1 MQFEK
6 WLMEMAKEINK
17 NPQNHF
23 ESSVGDF
30 GRELQVKFAENIKEV
45 AEKQSDRVKAMDEK
59 LKNFDGRDLSDDERI
74 ELYKT
79 EFEKK
84 KAQDS
89 YDNSMLLLGNSDTMS
104 QFDTYSVTGL
114 LYNWYLWTALY
125 LSSWVFARAIDK
137 PASDMIR
144 NGWKIKIDFKDSETI
159 ESVREGN
166 IIKVKKVDKTEDV
179 YSTFYKKQKGFIQD
193 LIQANK
199 LARLYGGS
207 VAGLIISGEK
217 TEDYE
222 KPLVS
227 IKPDAKLRL
236 IVADRWQ
243 NVIPSPTM
251 VKDISSDDWNTPDS
265 YTIRTDNGDTYKLHH
280 SRCLR
285 FTNGT
290 APTLIQRMLIGWG
303 IPLGVRIFNEINRDE
318 KIKNMITSLLAKQS
332 LEIVQTAGMRAY
344 ANGTLTAEQE
354 ARLDAK
360 LELINRYRHFNS
372 ILFLD
377 KDDMYTRQEGSSV
390 GTMAQLMDSNSRF
403 VAGAIPMPQVLLYG
417 DQQKGLSG
425 NAVDDMRLY
434 EDDLM
439 SQRHEKMLNQL
450 IKLSKWILMW
460 MQVDFD
466 DIDITFNSSISYTKQ
481 EIIDKSKAMIETY
494 QSLKN
499 LGIYDE
505 IMIAQELKDA
515 QDELIF
521 GGALTD
527 DKMEELKDKYS
538 KNRKKAA
545 REEESEAGGG
555 SGLGTD
561 FDSDPIEEDEF
572 LDMPAGGTIGGGE
585 MEPTS
590 SIDQLDI
597 TDDFIEETDLGSEN
611 LPEPGSESTEIPT
624 WEDVE

>member
-6 WLMEMAKEINK
+6 WLMEMAKEINQ

-23 ESSVGDF
+23 ESSVQDF
-30 GRELQVKFAENIKEV
+30 GQQLKAKWVEHVNTV
-45 AEKQSDRVKAMDEK
+45 ADKQLDTVRGLDEK
-59 LKNFDGRDLSDDERI
+59 LKAMDSLELSDDERI
-74 ELYKT
+74 EYYKT
-79 EFEKK
+79 AFERK

-89 YDNSMLLLGNSDTMS
+89 YDNSMLMLGDSDTMS
-104 QFDTYSVTGL
+104 QFDNYSVMGL
-114 LYNWYLWTALY
+114 LYNWYLWTAMY
-125 LSSWVFARAIDK
+125 MSSWVFARAVDK

-144 NGWKIKIDFKDSETI
+144 NGWKIKIDFKEKETI

-166 IIKVKKVDKTEDV
+166 TIKIKKIDRSKDV
-179 YSTFYKKQKGFIQD
+179 YSTFYKKQKGFIQS
-193 LIQANK
+193 LIHANA

-217 TEDYE
+217 ESEYE
-222 KPLVS
+222 KPLTS
-227 IKPDAKLRL
+227 IRPDAKLRL

-251 VKDISSDDWNTPDS
+251 VKDIASDDWNTPDS
-265 YTIRTDNGDTYKLHH
+265 YTIRTDSGDTYKLHH
-280 SRCLR
+280 TRVLR

-303 IPLGVRIFNEINRDE
+303 IPIGVRIFNEVNRDE

-377 KDDMYTRQEGSSV
+377 KDDVYTRQEGSAV
-390 GTMAQLMDSNSRF
+390 GTLAQLMDSNSRF

-439 SQRHEKMLNQL
+439 SQRHEKMLNQIL
-450 IKLSKWILMW
+450 KLSRWILMW

-521 GGALTD
+521 GNALTD
-527 DKMEELKDKYS
+527 EKMDELKDKFS
-538 KNRKKAA
+538 KKKKKP
-545 REEESEAGGG
+545 S
-555 SGLGTD
+555 
-561 FDSDPIEEDEF
+561 EEDINEDEGSLSDLDLANQPP
-572 LDMPAGGTIGGGE
+572 LDMELGETVGGANPDLQPAA
-585 MEPTS
+585 
-590 SIDQLDI
+590 SIDTLDLS
-597 TDDFIEETDLGSEN
+597 DEFAEPTDLGAEN
-611 LPEPGSESTEIPT
+611 IPSPTEETPT
-624 WEDVE
+624 DLGGNE

>member
-1 MQFEK
+1 MEFEK
-6 WLMEMAKEINK
+6 WLMGMAKEIK
-17 NPQNHF
+17 QNPQSQF
-23 ESSVGDF
+23 EVSLDDFSATLKNKWKEHINSTAERQLDSV
-30 GRELQVKFAENIKEV
+30 RTY
-45 AEKQSDRVKAMDEK
+45 DEK
-59 LKNFDGRDLSDDERI
+59 LRAYDSIGVLNDDERI
-74 ELYKT
+74 EKYHA
-79 EFEKK
+79 EFDRK

-89 YDNSMLLLGNSDTMS
+89 YDNSMMLLGSSDTMS
-104 QFDTYSVTGL
+104 QFDDYSVTGF

-125 LSSWVFARAIDK
+125 ISSWVFARAIDK

-144 NGWKIKIDFKDSETI
+144 NGWKIKIDFKNSEII
-159 ESVREGN
+159 ESVKEGN
-166 IIKVKKVDKTEDV
+166 KVKIKKVDKHEDV
-179 YSTFYKKQKGFIQD
+179 YSTFYKKEKLFIQE
-193 LIQANK
+193 LIHANA
-199 LARLYGGS
+199 LARLYGGA

-217 TEDYE
+217 VEDYE
-222 KPLVS
+222 KPLIS
-227 IKPDAKLRL
+227 IPKDAKLRL

-251 VKDISSDDWNTPDS
+251 VKDLTSEDWNTPDS
-265 YTIRTDNGDTYKLHH
+265 YTIRTDSGDTYKLHH

-303 IPLGVRIFNEINRDE
+303 IPLGVRIFAEINRDE

-332 LEIVQTAGMRAY
+332 LEIIQTSGMRAY
-344 ANGTLTAEQE
+344 QNGTLTAEQE

-372 ILFLD
+372 LLFLD
-377 KDDMYTRQEGSSV
+377 KDDVYTRQEGSSV
-390 GTMAQLMDSNSRF
+390 GTLAQLMDSNSRF

-439 SQRHEKMLNQL
+439 TQRHEKMLNQIL
-450 IKLSKWILMW
+450 KLSKWILMW
-460 MQVDFD
+460 MQVDFE

-481 EIIDKSKAMIETY
+481 EVIDKSKAMIETY

-505 IMIAQELKDA
+505 IMIAQELKDN

-521 GGALTD
+521 GSSLTD
-527 DKMEELKDKYS
+527 EKMDELKEKFETKQSKGKKDNEEELSDPS
-538 KNRKKAA
+538 L
-545 REEESEAGGG
+545 SSGG
-555 SGLGTD
+555 SA
-561 FDSDPIEEDEF
+561 EEDY
-572 LDMPAGGTIGGGE
+572 LDIPQGETIGGS
-585 MEPTS
+585 EPEEQKMS
-590 SIDQLDI
+590 SVDAIDL
-597 TDDFIEETDLGSEN
+597 TEDFAEPTDLGSEN
-611 LPEPGSESTEIPT
+611 IPEPTTE
-624 WEDVE
+624 EGVE

>member
-6 WLMEMAKEINK
+6 WLMEMAKEINS

-23 ESSVGDF
+23 ESSLEDF
-30 GRELQVKFAENIKEV
+30 GRELKSKFTEQVNEV
-45 AEKQSDRVKAMDEK
+45 AEKQLDKVKGLDDK
-59 LKNFDGRDLSDDERI
+59 LKAFDGRELTDDERI
-74 ELYKT
+74 ELFKT
-79 EFEKK
+79 EFERK

-89 YDNSMLLLGNSDTMS
+89 YDNSMMLLGDSDTMS
-104 QFDTYSVTGL
+104 QFDSYSIMGL
-114 LYNWYLWTALY
+114 LYNWYLWTSMY
-125 LSSWVFARAIDK
+125 ISSWVFARAIDK

-144 NGWKIKIDFKDSETI
+144 NGWKVKIDFKDNEVI
-159 ESVREGN
+159 ESVKEGN
-166 IIKVKKVDKTEDV
+166 VTKIKKVDKYKDV

-193 LIQANK
+193 IIHANA

-217 TEDYE
+217 AEEYE
-222 KPLVS
+222 KPLTS
-227 IKPDAKLRL
+227 IREDAKLRL

-243 NVIPSPTM
+243 NVIPSPIM
-251 VKDISSDDWNTPDS
+251 VKDLASDDWNTPDA
-265 YTIRTDNGDTYKLHH
+265 YTIRTDNGDVFRLHH
-280 SRCLR
+280 SRVLR

-290 APTLIQRMLIGWG
+290 PPALIQRMLVGWG
-303 IPLGVRIFNEINRDE
+303 IPLGVRIFNEVNRDE
-318 KIKNMITSLLAKQS
+318 KMKNMITSLLAKQS

-354 ARLDAK
+354 ARLDSK

-377 KDDMYTRQEGSSV
+377 KDDTYTRHEGSAV
-390 GTMAQLMDSNSRF
+390 GTLAQLMDSNSRF

-434 EDDLM
+434 EDELM
-439 SQRHEKMLNQL
+439 TQRHEKLLNQIL
-450 IKLSKWILMW
+450 KLSRWILMW

-466 DIDITFNSSISYTKQ
+466 DIDVTFNSSISYTKQ
-481 EIIDKSKAMIETY
+481 EIIDKSKAMIDTY

-505 IMIAQELKDA
+505 VMIAQELKDN

-521 GGALTD
+521 GSALTD
-527 DKMEELKDKYS
+527 EKLEEIEEKFTK
-538 KNRKKAA
+538 KNNKKEPK
-545 REEESEAGGG
+545 EEPEGE
-555 SGLGTD
+555 TY
-561 FDSDPIEEDEF
+561 SDPGDGF
-572 LDMPAGGTIGGGE
+572 LDMDQDETIGGVTPE
-585 MEPTS
+585 MEPTAN
-590 SIDQLDI
+590 IDELDI
-597 TDDFIEETDLGSEN
+597 TEDFIEETDLGVEEI
-611 LPEPGSESTEIPT
+611 PEPSTE
-624 WEDVE
+624 EGVE

>member
-1 MQFEK
+1 
-6 WLMEMAKEINK
+6 MAKEISQ
-17 NPQNHF
+17 NPQSQF
-23 ESSVGDF
+23 EVSLEDF
-30 GRELQVKFAENIKEV
+30 SNTIKTKWTDEV
-45 AEKQSDRVKAMDEK
+45 NKTADQQLERVKAIDEK
-59 LKNFDGRDLSDDERI
+59 IKAYDSKPELTDDERI
-74 ELYKT
+74 EQYKA
-79 EFEKK
+79 EFERK

-89 YDNSMLLLGNSDTMS
+89 YDNSMMLLGDSDTMS
-104 QFDTYSVTGL
+104 QFDSYTVMGL
-114 LYNWYLWTALY
+114 LYNWYLWTAMY
-125 LSSWVFARAIDK
+125 VSSWVFARAIDK

-144 NGWKIKIDFKDSETI
+144 NGWKIKIDFKDNETI
-159 ESVREGN
+159 ESIKEGN
-166 IIKVKKVDKTEDV
+166 TVKIKRVDKSEDV
-179 YSTFYKKQKGFIQD
+179 YSTFYKKQKGFIQS
-193 LIQANK
+193 LIHANA

-217 TEDYE
+217 SEEYE
-222 KPLVS
+222 KPLTA
-227 IKPDAKLRL
+227 INPDAKLRL

-251 VKDISSDDWNTPDS
+251 VKDIASDDWNTPDS
-265 YTIRTDNGDTYKLHH
+265 YTIRTDNGDAYKLHH
-280 SRCLR
+280 SRVLR

-303 IPLGVRIFNEINRDE
+303 IPLGVRIFNEVNRDE
-318 KIKNMITSLLAKQS
+318 KMKNMITSLLAKQS

-344 ANGTLTAEQE
+344 ANGTLTQEQE
-354 ARLDAK
+354 ARLDSK

-372 ILFLD
+372 ILFID
-377 KDDMYTRQEGSSV
+377 KDDTYSRHEGSAV
-390 GTMAQLMDSNSRF
+390 GTLSQLMDSNSRF

-439 SQRHEKMLNQL
+439 TQRHEKMLNQIL
-450 IKLSKWILMW
+450 KLSKWILLW

-466 DIDITFNSSISYTKQ
+466 DIDITFNSSISHTKQ
-481 EIIDKSKAMIETY
+481 EIIDKSKAMIDTY

-505 IMIAQELKDA
+505 MMIAQELKDA

-527 DKMEELKDKYS
+527 DKMDELREKFE
-538 KNRKKAA
+538 KKAKRA
-545 REEESEAGGG
+545 SKKEESGGGG
-555 SGLGTD
+555 SPDLGGD
-561 FDSDPIEEDEF
+561 FDGEEDY
-572 LDMPAGGTIGGGE
+572 LDMDEGETLGGAE

-590 SIDQLDI
+590 TIDELDI
-597 TDDFIEETDLGSEN
+597 TEDFIEETDLGSEDI
-611 LPEPGSESTEIPT
+611 PEPGTEGSGAAESEVIE
-624 WEDVE
+624 

>member
-6 WLMEMAKEINK
+6 WLQEMAKEIK
-17 NPQNHF
+17 QNPQSQF
-23 ESSVGDF
+23 EVSLDDFSS
-30 GRELQVKFAENIKEV
+30 QIKNKWTQHVTEV
-45 AEKQSDRVKAMDEK
+45 AEKQLDHVKAIDEK
-59 LKNFDGRDLSDDERI
+59 LKAYDSIGDIDDDQRI
-74 ELYKT
+74 EMFKM
-79 EFEKK
+79 EFDRK

-89 YDNSMLLLGNSDTMS
+89 YDNSMMLLGDSDTMS
-104 QFDTYSVTGL
+104 QFDSYSVMGL
-114 LYNWYLWTALY
+114 LYNWYLWTAMY
-125 LSSWVFARAIDK
+125 VSSWVFARAIDK

-144 NGWKIKIDFKDSETI
+144 NGWKIKIDFKEKETI

-166 IIKVKKVDKTEDV
+166 IIKVKKIDKTEDV
-179 YSTFYKKQKGFIQD
+179 YSTFYKKQKGFIQS
-193 LIQANK
+193 LIHANA

-217 TEDYE
+217 AEDYE
-222 KPLVS
+222 KPLIS

-243 NVIPSPTM
+243 NVITSPTM
-251 VKDISSDDWNTPDS
+251 VKDIGSEDWNTPDS

-280 SRCLR
+280 SRVLR

-303 IPLGVRIFNEINRDE
+303 IPLGVRIFNEVNRDE
-318 KIKNMITSLLAKQS
+318 KMKNMITSLLAKQS

-344 ANGTLTAEQE
+344 SNGTLTAEQE

-377 KDDMYTRQEGSSV
+377 KDDVYTRQEGSAV
-390 GTMAQLMDSNSRF
+390 GTLAQLMDSNSRF

-439 SQRHEKMLNQL
+439 TQRHEKLLNQIL
-450 IKLSKWILMW
+450 KLSRWILMW

-481 EIIDKSKAMIETY
+481 ELIDKSKAMIETY

-515 QDELIF
+515 QDDLIF
-521 GGALTD
+521 GTALTD
-527 DKMEELKDKYS
+527 EKMEELREKFE
-538 KNRKKAA
+538 KKAKKGA
-545 REEESEAGGG
+545 KEDEGETFEDPSLGGG
-555 SGLGTD
+555 DLGGE
-561 FDSDPIEEDEF
+561 PEF
-572 LDMPAGGTIGGGE
+572 PDIPEGETIGGG
-585 MEPTS
+585 MEPTA
-590 SIDQLDI
+590 SIDELDI
-597 TDDFIEETDLGSEN
+597 TEDFVEETDLGAEN
-611 LPEPGSESTEIPT
+611 IPEPGTETPEVPT
-624 WEDVE
+624 EGGVE

>member
-6 WLMEMAKEINK
+6 WLMEMAKEINQ

-23 ESSVGDF
+23 ESSVQDF
-30 GRELQVKFAENIKEV
+30 GQQLKAKWVEHVNTV
-45 AEKQSDRVKAMDEK
+45 AEKQLDTVRGLDEK
-59 LKNFDGRDLSDDERI
+59 LKAMDSAELSDDERI
-74 ELYKT
+74 EYYKT
-79 EFEKK
+79 AFERK

-89 YDNSMLLLGNSDTMS
+89 YDNSMLMLGDSDTMS
-104 QFDTYSVTGL
+104 QFDNYSVMGL
-114 LYNWYLWTALY
+114 LYNWYLWTAMY
-125 LSSWVFARAIDK
+125 MSSWVFARAVDK

-144 NGWKIKIDFKDSETI
+144 NGWKIKIDFKEKETI

-166 IIKVKKVDKTEDV
+166 TIKVKKIDTSKDV
-179 YSTFYKKQKGFIQD
+179 YSTFYKKQKGFIQS
-193 LIQANK
+193 LIHANA

-217 TEDYE
+217 ESEYE
-222 KPLVS
+222 KPLTS
-227 IKPDAKLRL
+227 IRPDAKLRL

-251 VKDISSDDWNTPDS
+251 VKDIASDDWNTPDS

-280 SRCLR
+280 TRVLR

-303 IPLGVRIFNEINRDE
+303 IPIGVRIFNEVNRDE

-377 KDDMYTRQEGSSV
+377 KDDVYTRQEGSAV
-390 GTMAQLMDSNSRF
+390 GTLAQLMDSNSRF

-439 SQRHEKMLNQL
+439 SQRHEKMLNQIL
-450 IKLSKWILMW
+450 KLSRWILMW

-521 GGALTD
+521 GNALTD
-527 DKMEELKDKYS
+527 EKMDELKDKFS
-538 KNRKKAA
+538 KKKKKP
-545 REEESEAGGG
+545 S
-555 SGLGTD
+555 
-561 FDSDPIEEDEF
+561 EEDINEDEGSLSDLDLANQPP
-572 LDMPAGGTIGGGE
+572 LDMELGETVGGANPDLQPAT
-585 MEPTS
+585 
-590 SIDQLDI
+590 SIDTLDLS
-597 TDDFIEETDLGSEN
+597 DEFAEPTDLGAEN
-611 LPEPGSESTEIPT
+611 IPSPTEETPT
-624 WEDVE
+624 DLGGNE

>member
-6 WLMEMAKEINK
+6 WLMEMAKEINH

-23 ESSVGDF
+23 ESSVQDF
-30 GRELQVKFAENIKEV
+30 GKQLQDKFVENVNEV
-45 AEKQSDRVKAMDEK
+45 ADKQLDRVKAIDEK
-59 LKNFDGRDLSDDERI
+59 LKAYDGKELSDDERI
-74 ELYKT
+74 EYLKGT
-79 EFEKK
+79 FDRK

-125 LSSWVFARAIDK
+125 MSSWVFARAIDK

-144 NGWKIKIDFKDSETI
+144 NGWKIKIDFKESQLI

-166 IIKVKKVDKTEDV
+166 TIKVKKVDKSEDV

-193 LIQANK
+193 LIQSNK
-199 LARLYGGS
+199 LARLYGGA

-217 TEDYE
+217 IEEYE
-222 KPLVS
+222 KPLTS

-251 VKDISSDDWNTPDS
+251 VKDVTSDDWNTPDS
-265 YTIRTDNGDTYKLHH
+265 YTIRSDSGDTYKLHH

-318 KIKNMITSLLAKQS
+318 KIKNIITSLLAKQS

-344 ANGTLTAEQE
+344 ANGTLTVEQE
-354 ARLDAK
+354 GRLDAK

-377 KDDMYTRQEGSSV
+377 KDDVYTRQEGSAV

-403 VAGAIPMPQVLLYG
+403 VAGSIPMPQVLLYG

-434 EDDLM
+434 EDELQ
-439 SQRHEKMLNQL
+439 SQRYEKMLNQI

-466 DIDITFNSSISYTKQ
+466 DIDVVFNSSISYTKQ

-505 IMIAQELKDA
+505 MMIAQELKDA

-521 GGALTD
+521 GSALTD
-527 DKMEELKDKYS
+527 DKMEELEDKFD
-538 KNRKKAA
+538 KKRKRAA
-545 REEESEAGGG
+545 KTEESSEAGSGSGELDSVDLGG
-555 SGLGTD
+555 S
-561 FDSDPIEEDEF
+561 EDEF
-572 LDMPAGGTIGGGE
+572 LDMDSDETLGGGND
-585 MEPTS
+585 MEPTAT
-590 SIDQLDI
+590 IDELDI
-597 TDDFIEETDLGSEN
+597 TEDFIQETDLGTEN
-611 LPEPGSESTEIPT
+611 IPAPTETPEPVGGNQ
-624 WEDVE
+624 